1 MTLTLLV
8 LYAIGMWVF
17 TVQLFH
23 RLIVDEPSSEL
34 DIAFL
39 FFFVPLSLIAA
50 LIWPLILLGG
60 WIYITVLSPWADS
73 INKKGR
79 GNDERTQIWP
89 TDLSD

>member
-17 TVQLFH
+17 AVQLFH
-23 RLIVDEPSSEL
+23 RLIVDEPGSGF

-39 FFFVPLSLIAA
+39 FFFVPLSLAA
-50 LIWPLILLGG
+50 SLFWPLILLGG

-73 INKKGR
+73 INKKGQ
-79 GNDERTQIWP
+79 GE
-89 TDLSD
+89 